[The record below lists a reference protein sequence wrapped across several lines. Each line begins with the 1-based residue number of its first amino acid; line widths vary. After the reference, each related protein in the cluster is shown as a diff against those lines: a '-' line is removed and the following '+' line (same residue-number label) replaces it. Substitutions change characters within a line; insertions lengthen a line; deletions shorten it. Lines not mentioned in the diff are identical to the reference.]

1 MPYFEP
7 NQRRIVQEILIERH
21 SQKKRSAAGD
31 GLFLNACEKLF
42 GTTDGLRDVK
52 IKRELFVKIAAIAL
66 ASIEKIDAGTKVQE
80 AATCG

>member
-21 SQKKRSAAGD
+21 SQKKRPAAGD

-52 IKRELFVKIAAIAL
+52 IKRELFVKIAAVAL